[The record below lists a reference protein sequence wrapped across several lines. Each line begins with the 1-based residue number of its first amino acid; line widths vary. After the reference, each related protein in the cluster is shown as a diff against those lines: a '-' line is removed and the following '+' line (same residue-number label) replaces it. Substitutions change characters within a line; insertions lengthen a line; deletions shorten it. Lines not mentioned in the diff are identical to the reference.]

1 VSHVSHVNALQ
12 AVRCSVCGAPAPFG
26 LGPPANA
33 LLASGEVEARCRT
46 HVWPEVLARA
56 RGLATAP
63 PERAAR
69 APLETAPQQP
79 TLFSVTPPS
88 RRARR

>member
-1 VSHVSHVNALQ
+1 VSHVNALQ

-26 LGPPANA
+26 LGPPAQA
-33 LLASGEVEARCRT
+33 LLPSGEVEARCRA
-46 HVWPEVLARA
+46 HVWPDVLARA
-56 RGLATAP
+56 QGLAAAP

-79 TLFSVTPPS
+79 TLFGAAPPPRAKG
-88 RRARR
+88 RRA